1 MGNLFGKEECPPP
14 PPCKCECDCPD
25 CPDCEDSGNQVS
37 EEKGSD
43 TKIDIESV
51 LNGIFDETKLDYV
64 KKSIPPECHV
74 EPGGRGKIRE
84 IKIEEALLLGI
95 R

>member
-37 EEKGSD
+37 EEKGSY

-51 LNGIFDETKLDYV
+51 LNGIFDETKLDT
-64 KKSIPPECHV
+64 
-74 EPGGRGKIRE
+74 
-84 IKIEEALLLGI
+84 
-95 R
+95 